1 VIRFAWIQ
9 ARIQTLIV
17 AAVLAV
23 MAVVLA
29 ISGPHLVHLYNTT
42 VAGCSARGDCPGAI
56 SQYLNNDSTL
66 RTWLGVLVVAGPGI
80 LGVFWGAPM
89 VARELEAGTFR
100 LAWTQSVTRT
110 RWLVIKLSLV
120 GLASMT
126 AAGLLSLIIT
136 WWASPLDRAHMDI
149 FSTFDE
155 RDIVPIG
162 FALFA
167 FVLGVI
173 AGLIIH
179 RTLPAMAA
187 TLVAFVGAR
196 LAVTKWARPN
206 LISPLHQSNAINA
219 ASIVGYGST
228 SGPGASSTLQLAPPN
243 MPNAWIYSTRLVDT
257 SGHGLTA
264 AYLKT
269 ACPAVVN
276 SGGGGGGSPGGLGI
290 GSSSNH
296 VQAPAS
302 AQDALQ
308 QCGAKVAAIY
318 HEAITY
324 QPGSRYWDFQWIE
337 LAIYL
342 AAALAVVG
350 LCVWW
355 VRRRLA

>member
-1 VIRFAWIQ
+1 VIRFAWVQ
-9 ARIQTLIV
+9 ARIQTLIL

-23 MAVVLA
+23 MAIGLA
-29 ISGPHLVHLYNTT
+29 ISGPHLVHLYHTT
-42 VAGCSARGDCPGAI
+42 VGGCSARSDCPAAI
-56 SQYLNNDSTL
+56 SQYLRNDNTL
-66 RTWLGVLVVAGPGI
+66 RNWLGVLVVAGPGI
-80 LGVFWGAPM
+80 LGIFWGAPM

-100 LAWTQSVTRT
+100 LALTQSVTRT
-110 RWLVIKLSLV
+110 RWIVVKLCLV

-126 AAGLLSLIIT
+126 AAGVLSLIVT
-136 WWASPLDRAHMDI
+136 WWASPLDRAHMNI
-149 FSTFDE
+149 FNTFDE

-167 FVLGVI
+167 FGLGVI

-206 LISPLHQSNAINA
+206 LISPLHRSASITA
-219 ASIVGYGST
+219 ASVVGYGST
-228 SGPGASSTLQLAPPN
+228 SLGAASTLQLAPPN
-243 MPNAWIYSTRLVDT
+243 MPNAWIYSTRPVDS
-257 SGHGLTA
+257 SGHDLAA

-276 SGGGGGGSPGGLGI
+276 GGTNGRSPGGLGI

-296 VQAPAS
+296 TQAPAA
-302 AQDALQ
+302 AQDALH
-308 QCGAKVAAIY
+308 QCGAKVAAAF
-318 HEAITY
+318 HEVITY

-337 LAIYL
+337 LAIYV
-342 AAALAVVG
+342 AAALALAG

>member
-1 VIRFAWIQ
+1 MIRFAWVQ

-23 MAVVLA
+23 LAVVLA
-29 ISGPHLVHLYNTT
+29 ISGPHLAHLYNTT
-42 VAGCSARGDCPGAI
+42 VAGCSARGDCPAAI
-56 SQYLNNDSTL
+56 SQYLKNDNAL
-66 RTWLGVLVVAGPGI
+66 RTWLGVLVVAGPGL
-80 LGVFWGAPM
+80 LGIFWGAPL

-110 RWLVIKLSLV
+110 RWLVVKLALV

-126 AAGLLSLIIT
+126 AAGLLSFIVT
-136 WWASPLDRAHMDI
+136 WWASPLDRAHMNI
-149 FSTFDE
+149 FNTFDE
-155 RDIVPIG
+155 RDIVAVG

-196 LAVTKWARPN
+196 LAITKWARPN
-206 LISPLHQSNAINA
+206 LISPLHQSNPITA

-228 SGPGASSTLQLAPPN
+228 SLGAASTLQLAPPN
-243 MPNAWIYSTRLVDT
+243 VPNAWIYSTRLVDS

-276 SGGGGGGSPGGLGI
+276 GGAGAGSPGGLGI
-290 GSSSNH
+290 GTSSNH
-296 VQAPAS
+296 TQAPAV
-302 AQDALQ
+302 AQQALQ
-308 QCGAKVAAIY
+308 QCGAKVASVF
-318 HEAITY
+318 HEVITY

-342 AAALAVVG
+342 AAAMALAG
-350 LCVWW
+350 LSIWW
-355 VRRRLA
+355 VRRRLT

>member
-1 VIRFAWIQ
+1 VIRFAWVQ

-23 MAVVLA
+23 IAVVLA
-29 ISGPHLVHLYNTT
+29 VSGPHLVHLYNTT
-42 VAGCSARGDCPGAI
+42 VAGCSARRDCTAAI
-56 SQYLNNDSTL
+56 SQYLKNDSTL
-66 RTWLGVLVVAGPGI
+66 RTWLGVLVVAGPGL
-80 LGVFWGAPM
+80 LGIFWGAPL

-110 RWLVIKLSLV
+110 RWLVVKLSLV

-136 WWASPLDRAHMDI
+136 WWASPLDQAHMNI
-149 FSTFDE
+149 FNTFDE

-167 FVLGVI
+167 FVLGVA
-173 AGLIIH
+173 AGLIIR

-196 LAVTKWARPN
+196 LAITKWARPN
-206 LISPLHQSNAINA
+206 LISPLHQSNPINA

-228 SGPGASSTLQLAPPN
+228 SLGASSTLQLAPPKV
-243 MPNAWIYSTRLVDT
+243 PNAWIYSTRLVDS

-276 SGGGGGGSPGGLGI
+276 GAGAGGGSPGGLGI

-296 VQAPAS
+296 TQAPIA
-302 AQDALQ
+302 AQQALQ
-308 QCGAKVAAIY
+308 QCGAKVAAVF
-318 HEAITY
+318 HEVITY
-324 QPGSRYWDFQWIE
+324 QPGGRYWDFQWLE

-342 AAALAVVG
+342 SAGLALAG

>member
-1 VIRFAWIQ
+1 MIRFAWVQ
-9 ARIQTLIV
+9 ARNQTLIV
-17 AAVLAV
+17 AALLAV
-23 MAVVLA
+23 MAIVLA

-42 VAGCSARGDCPGAI
+42 VAGCSARGDCPAAI
-56 SQYLNNDSTL
+56 SQYLKNDNAL
-66 RTWLGVLVVAGPGI
+66 RTWLGVLVVAGPGL
-80 LGVFWGAPM
+80 LGIFWGAPL

-110 RWLVIKLSLV
+110 RWLGVKLALG

-126 AAGLLSLIIT
+126 AAGLLSLIVT
-136 WWASPLDRAHMDI
+136 WWASPLDRAHLDI
-149 FSTFDE
+149 FNTFDE

-187 TLVAFVGAR
+187 TLVVFVGAR

-206 LISPLHQSNAINA
+206 LISPLHQSHAITA

-228 SGPGASSTLQLAPPN
+228 SLGASSTLQLAPPN
-243 MPNAWIYSTRLVDT
+243 VPNAWIYSTRLVDS

-276 SGGGGGGSPGGLGI
+276 GAGGGSPGGLGI
-290 GSSSNH
+290 GSSSH
-296 VQAPAS
+296 HSQAPAA
-302 AQDALQ
+302 AQEALQ
-308 QCGAKVAAIY
+308 QCGAKVASAF
-318 HEAITY
+318 HEVITY
-324 QPGSRYWDFQWIE
+324 QPASRYWDFQWIE

-342 AAALAVVG
+342 AAALALAG

-355 VRRRLA
+355 IRRRLA

>member
-1 VIRFAWIQ
+1 MTRFAWVQ
-9 ARIQTLIV
+9 ARNQTLIV

-23 MAVVLA
+23 AAITLAV
-29 ISGPHLVHLYNTT
+29 SGPHLVHLYHTT
-42 VAGCSARGDCPGAI
+42 VAGCAARGDCPAAI
-56 SQYLNNDSTL
+56 NQYLKNDNTL
-66 RTWLGVLVVAGPGI
+66 RIWLGVVVVAGPGL
-80 LGVFWGAPM
+80 LGVFWGAPL

-110 RWLVIKLSLV
+110 RWLVIKLALV

-126 AAGLLSLIIT
+126 AAGLLSLIVT
-136 WWASPLDRAHMDI
+136 WWASPLDRAHQDI
-149 FSTFDE
+149 FNTFDQ

-167 FVLGVI
+167 FVLGVL

-187 TLVAFVGAR
+187 TLVGFVGAR

-206 LISPLHQSNAINA
+206 LLSPLHHSNAITA

-228 SGPGASSTLQLAPPN
+228 SLGASSSLQLAPPN
-243 MPNAWIYSTRLVDT
+243 MPNAWVYSTQLVDS
-257 SGHGLTA
+257 SGQGLTA

-276 SGGGGGGSPGGLGI
+276 RGGAGGGSPGGPGI
-290 GSSSNH
+290 GSSSH
-296 VQAPAS
+296 HTQAPVA
-302 AQDALQ
+302 AQQALQ
-308 QCGAKVAAIY
+308 QCAAKVATAF
-318 HEAITY
+318 HEIITY
-324 QPGSRYWDFQWIE
+324 QPGSRYWYFQWME
-337 LAIYL
+337 LTIYL
-342 AAALAVVG
+342 AAALALAG

-355 VRRRLA
+355 IRRRLG

>member
-1 VIRFAWIQ
+1 VIRFAWVQ

-23 MAVVLA
+23 MAVALA
-29 ISGPHLVHLYNTT
+29 ITGPHLVHLYNTT
-42 VAGCSARGDCPGAI
+42 VAGCSARGNCPAAI

-66 RTWLGVLVVAGPGI
+66 RTWLGVVVVAGPGI

-110 RWLVIKLSLV
+110 RWLVMKLGLV

-126 AAGLLSLIIT
+126 AAGLASLIVT
-136 WWASPLDRAHMDI
+136 WWASPLDRAHMNV
-149 FSTFDE
+149 FNTFDE

-162 FALFA
+162 FVLFA
-167 FVLGVI
+167 FVVGVL
-173 AGLIIH
+173 AGLII
-179 RTLPAMAA
+179 RRALPAMAA

-206 LISPLHQSNAINA
+206 LISPLHHSDSITA

-228 SGPGASSTLQLAPPN
+228 SGPGAASTLQLAPPN
-243 MPNAWIYSTRLVDT
+243 MPNAWVYSTRLVDS
-257 SGHGLTA
+257 SGHRLTA
-264 AYLKT
+264 AYLNT

-276 SGGGGGGSPGGLGI
+276 GGRGGGGLPGGLGI
-290 GSSSNH
+290 GSASNH
-296 VQAPAS
+296 VQTPAS

-308 QCGAKVAAIY
+308 QCGAKVASVF
-318 HEAITY
+318 HEVITY

-337 LAIYL
+337 LAIYF
-342 AAALAVVG
+342 AAALTLAG
-350 LCVWW
+350 ICVWW
-355 VRRRLA
+355 VRRRLP

>member
-9 ARIQTLIV
+9 ARSQTLVV

-23 MAVVLA
+23 MAIVLA
-29 ISGPHLVHLYNTT
+29 ISGPHLVHLYNTAVT
-42 VAGCSARGDCPGAI
+42 GCSARGDCPAEI
-56 SQYLNNDSTL
+56 SQYLKNDSTL

-100 LAWTQSVTRT
+100 LVWTQSVTRT
-110 RWLVIKLSLV
+110 RWLVVKLALV

-126 AAGLLSLIIT
+126 EAGLLSLIVT

-187 TLVAFVGAR
+187 TLVTFVGAR
-196 LAVTKWARPN
+196 LAVTEWARPN

-228 SGPGASSTLQLAPPN
+228 SLGASSTLQLTPPN
-243 MPNAWIYSTRLVDT
+243 MPNAWIYSTRLVDS
-257 SGHGLTA
+257 SGHALTP

-269 ACPAVVN
+269 ACPTVVN
-276 SGGGGGGSPGGLGI
+276 GGGGGAGSPGGLGI
-290 GSSSNH
+290 GSSSNRI
-296 VQAPAS
+296 QAPAS
-302 AQDALQ
+302 AQDALN
-308 QCGAKVAAIY
+308 QCGAKVASVF
-318 HEAITY
+318 HEVITY

-342 AAALAVVG
+342 AAALALVG
-350 LCVWW
+350 LGVWW